1 MSKNHL
7 ESSKKNH
14 LKLHRNLTQLHGL
27 ICLYTIE
34 AKFHAILAALFATTF
49 LQELTERTY
58 VFPRAND
65 EWALFSRVLKFT
77 LLWKKNKNNS
87 LSFDF
92 RKSNFLKTPVWLT
105 HLDHSP
111 GPNQKRNFYQKKF
124 LTFTKKK
131 KQFYTLEE
139 KFSYTFS
146 KRFLTPVCKKKKTN
160 FANENN
166 FS

>member
-1 MSKNHL
+1 MSRYNWGKIPCNFSGTFCYYFLARINWKNL
-7 ESSKKNH
+7 CLPACKWWVSFIFTCFKIYTSLKK
-14 LKLHRNLTQLHGL
+14 K
-27 ICLYTIE
+27 
-34 AKFHAILAALFATTF
+34 
-49 LQELTERTY
+49 
-58 VFPRAND
+58 
-65 EWALFSRVLKFT
+65 
-77 LLWKKNKNNS
+77 KNNS

-131 KQFYTLEE
+131 NQFYTLEE

-160 FANENN
+160 FANESN